1 MIQSRAQPDNSP
13 NTLTV
18 RASQSPRKHRLFLL
32 VLVNFVALL
41 TAAPSRAQ
49 DGNRDH
55 LTPQESDIVRDTQ
68 ELDKRID
75 VLVKAVERRFAIING
90 APDPALKASSAA
102 KSKKKK
108 PDEEQDWGE
117 SPKGTRAELIG
128 DAAGIL
134 DEAITNIDDVSR
146 RDEKNPLIGKSLRKL
161 ADATKGFL
169 SQLAA
174 LRPQAKNAD
183 ELSVIERAIDYAQQI
198 VEAATKAP
206 APIEDSA
213 SKKKKP

>member
-1 MIQSRAQPDNSP
+1 MIQYLAQSDNPRKS
-13 NTLTV
+13 LTA
-18 RASQSPRKHRLFLL
+18 RHSQSGGKHRWSLL
-32 VLVNFVALL
+32 MLVSLVALL
-41 TAAPSRAQ
+41 SPALSLAQ

-75 VLVKAVERRFAIING
+75 VLVKAAERRFAIING

-102 KSKKKK
+102 KSKKKNQN
-108 PDEEQDWGE
+108 EEHDWGE

-146 RDEKNPLIGKSLRKL
+146 RDEKNPLIGKSIHKL
-161 ADATKGFL
+161 ANASKGFM
-169 SQLAA
+169 SQLEA

-183 ELSVIERAIDYAQQI
+183 ELSAIERAIDYTQQI
-198 VEAATKAP
+198 VDAATKAP
-206 APIEDSA
+206 PPVEGST
-213 SKKKKP
+213 SKKKRP